1 VNDDEGGGR
10 RESAPLGLPVDV
22 ELDDEDEDEDEDFE
36 ELDDDELMPNMHF
49 GLASRAA
56 LEAEEGGGSTA
67 PNYIFLINAVVE
79 GSAALTAVFE
89 SFMLKEDRMLVTDD
103 SSPMVRSAS
112 SAGRVSGFGFRARG
126 SHCCSLRRSLLGCR
140 CCACG
145 AARSW
150 AWPQLPT

>member
-79 GSAALTAVFE
+79 GSAALPPGLPAAPAVGPGVAPVADGE
-89 SFMLKEDRMLVTDD
+89 GGVCV
-103 SSPMVRSAS
+103 VRLTWFSAP
-112 SAGRVSGFGFRARG
+112 
-126 SHCCSLRRSLLGCR
+126 SL
-140 CCACG
+140 A
-145 AARSW
+145 
-150 AWPQLPT
+150 